1 MADSNWMF
9 GTDNYQPT
17 NFSVDDWVN
26 ELKTKAN
33 QAYENI
39 SPKDNSDSIVS
50 ADIRKA
56 DELAKRD
63 IANRKAAYQSQY
75 GNRAYEQEYRDI
87 QKKAKEAI
95 DTFGAGLR
103 SRAYDPNYAN
113 DELAK
118 EYRNNPNFQKEYDK
132 LITQSGNELAA
143 EDLARKEDLYG
154 SHGYTAEQAQAIHDN
169 PLLTALKGAAQG
181 LGNGIVSTLTGI
193 ARVPEEINNYFDT
206 KDLIADGTASKVAE
220 LKAKDKERE
229 DIQNELKVAR
239 DSGDMDR
246 AEFLAGVLSSPDMQP
261 SEEDQAFL
269 NSPQY
274 QKYQLADSI
283 NSELQ
288 QSIQNSQNTFGKSP
302 YQARKEMLEAS
313 TGRKDLTPSTLGMD
327 FIKEAVAN
335 YGDLNGLTAEI
346 MSSIPL
352 SIISAGPLGLGT
364 MLDSAFSTMSDLWQK
379 NKNNPDVM
387 SRLSP
392 HDFNLACMEAL
403 AGSIMDWCGDT
414 IIGNTGKQ
422 IMKFGPKTLRRDI
435 EKTLRDTLETVE
447 TQFPDLPANEQRK
460 LAGNLIAIR
469 SQQIT
474 NDAILHGYGPAEN
487 IVQRAQE
494 GTAAVNGNLL
504 QAAAGGTIGTLNTIK
519 DTTRN
524 IASTITNKLNDLN
537 RKLSANPTVDTA
549 TSSMSNILTE
559 LANGTGRFAKV
570 AKLAAPIAKPA
581 TIMGNYA
588 KELLKESAGEA
599 VSNLGAEYYNKRAEA
614 TYEHDE
620 SKRMT
625 AAEGAKA
632 AGKGFAQGTAM
643 GTVTM
648 GGAHGVYGIKKLIH
662 SHKLDVT
669 NDTVF
674 NNIYKSLNE
683 ASKDVD
689 QSAAIGDT
697 VTTLN
702 KELDA
707 SNTKARKGIEDA
719 YSALASQSNLAGSIQ
734 TIDSDIIP
742 GLKIIDVNSKDN
754 INLIANADKATQ
766 KVYKKAVQEQ
776 QDLLKILKGNK
787 DKKDKLATIQDNILE
802 HTVASIRGLEGSD
815 RVAEM
820 HATNFIKG
828 YDLAKSDEEQVEL
841 QRKFEEKYAKS
852 LMSDKSISQND
863 AEAIAHSR
871 FTEYTNDQKIIIHIL
886 MKP

>member
-17 NFSVDDWVN
+17 NFSVDAWVN
-26 ELKTKAN
+26 ELKTKAK

-143 EDLARKEDLYG
+143 QDIARREDLYG
-154 SHGYTAEQAQAIHDN
+154 SHGYTAEQAQQIHDN

-181 LGNGIVSTLTGI
+181 LGNGLVSTLTGI
-193 ARVPEEINNYFDT
+193 ARTPEEINNYFDT

-229 DIQNELKVAR
+229 DIQNELKVAK

-274 QKYQLADSI
+274 QKYQIADNI
-283 NSELQ
+283 NKDLQ
-288 QSIQNSQNTFGKSP
+288 QSIENSQNTFGKSP

-335 YGDLNGLTAEI
+335 YSDANGLTAEI

-379 NKNNPDVM
+379 NKDNPDVA

-435 EKTLRDTLETVE
+435 ERTLRDTLETVE
-447 TQFPDLPANEQRK
+447 TQFPNLSADEQRK

-474 NDAILHGYGPAEN
+474 NDAILHGSGPANN

-494 GTAAVNGNLL
+494 GTAAINGNLL
-504 QAAAGGTIGTLNTIK
+504 QAAAGGTVAATNTLKSGFRSAISGISNKINEFNEKFIGN
-519 DTTRN
+519 
-524 IASTITNKLNDLN
+524 
-537 RKLSANPTVDTA
+537 
-549 TSSMSNILTE
+549 
-559 LANGTGRFAKV
+559 AKV
-570 AKLAAPIAKPA
+570 AGASELASDLSNAAANSTERMTKLAKIVAPIAKPT
-581 TIMGNYA
+581 TIVGNYA

-643 GTVTM
+643 GAVTM
-648 GGAHGVYGIKKLIH
+648 GGAHGVYGIKKLLSNSKTNI
-662 SHKLDVT
+662 T
-669 NDTVF
+669 NDSTF
-674 NNIYKSLNE
+674 NGVYNSL
-683 ASKDVD
+683 KDAAD
-689 QSAAIGDT
+689 KTEESAAIGDT
-697 VTTLN
+697 ISSLTKQLN
-702 KELDA
+702 KSSKDA
-707 SNTKARKGIEDA
+707 GEQFKKSLNALMGNSNI
-719 YSALASQSNLAGSIQ
+719 AGSIE
-734 TIDSDIIP
+734 TVSSDLLPNVRLIDTESQH
-742 GLKIIDVNSKDN
+742 NKD
-754 INLIANADKATQ
+754 LIADADKAT
-766 KVYKKAVQEQ
+766 KKLYNQVVSEQEET
-776 QDLLKILKGNK
+776 LKLLKGNQE
-787 DKKDKLATIQDNILE
+787 KKDKLIGLQDTIMK
-802 HTVASIRGLEGSD
+802 HAVSSSWIR
-815 RVAEM
+815 R
-820 HATNFIKG
+820 
-828 YDLAKSDEEQVEL
+828 
-841 QRKFEEKYAKS
+841 
-852 LMSDKSISQND
+852 
-863 AEAIAHSR
+863 
-871 FTEYTNDQKIIIHIL
+871 
-886 MKP
+886 